1 MSHSIANPRRLL
13 SAVAVILA
21 LACGPAFAQNNFDLS
36 LLNPGE
42 IMVNLNATE
51 QLEVE
56 QDTLHAGLVYTTRGR
71 DQVVVQD
78 QVNQV
83 MAGVQALLE
92 DSDVESSIQRYY
104 VHNVQPSRPTRGDID
119 NPLWQGRQGVQ
130 LSSQDSASL
139 LALVGELQEL
149 GLTMSGLHYSLSPRR
164 QEEVA
169 DSLMETAL
177 DKLRNRAAA
186 TADAM
191 GKRDVE
197 IVEITMNSSGGGGY
211 YRSMST
217 AMAMESSMDV
227 ATPVAEP
234 GMTTVSFNVSARA
247 ILLP

>member
-1 MSHSIANPRRLL
+1 
-13 SAVAVILA
+13 
-21 LACGPAFAQNNFDLS
+21 
-36 LLNPGE
+36 
-42 IMVNLNATE
+42 
-51 QLEVE
+51 
-56 QDTLHAGLVYTTRGR
+56 
-71 DQVVVQD
+71 
-78 QVNQV
+78 
-83 MAGVQALLE
+83 
-92 DSDVESSIQRYY
+92 
-104 VHNVQPSRPTRGDID
+104 DID